1 MAGASRWL
9 EARLPGVARL
19 NMVDIRTSAATS
31 AARPAN
37 RRLVALR
44 MFGGAPFPLSNAATT
59 MWGTRADPGA
69 VGPGADQ
76 SGRGSAPGAVR
87 GDGGQAVAGPS
98 HRTFALRITRL
109 IRKHGPAGSFEV
121 GSR

>member
-59 MWGTRADPGA
+59 MWGT
-69 VGPGADQ
+69 GADQ

-121 GSR
+121 G